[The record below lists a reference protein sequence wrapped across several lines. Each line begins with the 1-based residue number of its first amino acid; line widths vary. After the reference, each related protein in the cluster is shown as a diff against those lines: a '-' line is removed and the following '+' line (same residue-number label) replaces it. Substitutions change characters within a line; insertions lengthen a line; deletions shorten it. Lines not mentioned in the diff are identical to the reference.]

1 MNRATPRGAML
12 AHILMLLHFFA
23 AQACAVE
30 SPVIVKVA
38 AEQLQALDIKIET
51 LERAGGAI
59 TRSFP
64 AQVVLPG
71 NAEHVTSSPVAGLVT
86 DILVAPH
93 QRVEAGTAVARIV
106 SRELEELQLQLLLAV
121 ARATLASRSAE
132 REQQLFKD
140 GIIAQRRVQE
150 AQAGHAEA
158 KATLQQAKAA
168 LRLSGMSATAIEQ
181 VAASGVPHNSITL
194 AAAKA
199 GVVTEILVSPGQLVD
214 QTTALLHVVDTR
226 VLWLDIQVA
235 TEDLANWPPGST
247 LTVVGRDVTGHVRS
261 SNPMVSADSQMVV
274 LRAEIDGATSKLH
287 PGEIV
292 AVELPVSGGKDSWNL
307 PLSAVAHDGDHA
319 YVFVRSAAGFEGRP
333 VTVIDNAGERV
344 RIEGAL
350 SAGDKVAIS
359 GVVAL
364 KGAWLKAKESH

>member
-158 KATLQQAKAA
+158 KATLQQTKAA

>member
-1 MNRATPRGAML
+1 MKCATPRGTL
-12 AHILMLLHFFA
+12 LPCILMCLHLVACPARAAESPITFTLSA
-23 AQACAVE
+23 AQA
-30 SPVIVKVA
+30 
-38 AEQLQALDIKIET
+38 QALDIKTET
-51 LERAGGAI
+51 LGRSGDAI
-59 TRSFP
+59 TRLFP
-64 AQVVLPG
+64 AQVVVPA
-71 NAEHVTSSPVAGLVT
+71 NAEHVTSSPLPGLVT
-86 DILVAPH
+86 DILVEPH
-93 QRVEAGTAVARIV
+93 QRVAAGTPVVRIV
-106 SRELEELQLQLLLAV
+106 SQELGVLQLQLLQA
-121 ARATLASRSAE
+121 ATRATLASQSAG
-132 REQQLFKD
+132 REQQLFTE
-140 GIIAQRRVQE
+140 GIIAQRRLQE
-150 AQAGHAEA
+150 AQAGLAEA
-158 KATLQQAKAA
+158 RAALRQARAA
-168 LRLSGMSATAIEQ
+168 LRLSGMSAASIEQ
-181 VAASGVPHNSITL
+181 VAASGVPLDSITL
-194 AAAKA
+194 SAAQP
-199 GVVTEILVSPGQLVD
+199 GVVTEILVGPGQRVD
-214 QTTALLHVVDTR
+214 QTTALLHVADTR
-226 VLWLDIQVA
+226 VLWLDIQVTA
-235 TEDLANWPPGST
+235 EDLALWPLGST
-247 LTVVGRDVTGHVRS
+247 LSVVGRDVTGHVRS